1 MTVPHSD
8 NTRTGDTGRAR
19 IRPLRDGVAV
29 AAILLLTACL
39 SIALLYGEARRAYT
53 TEVRDDLV
61 RKAQAAA
68 ALIDGDLHRT
78 FTDPAQEDSEDY
90 RRAVAPLRRVLQGV
104 NGLRFLYTVVL
115 VDGKVHFVLDATPP
129 GDADH
134 DGVEDHSAIMERYDA
149 PDPAMW
155 AALREGHP
163 TATGKPYVDRWGAL
177 LSGYAPFFDSAG
189 QQVGVVGVDITA
201 AEYGLRLAALWR
213 AAWWGLLPAVGV
225 SLLAGLGVHHL
236 RRNALRAEG
245 VRRRS
250 EAALHASEERY
261 RSIVDDQTELICRFL
276 PGGTVTF
283 ANQAY
288 CRAFGHGRKEFI
300 GQNILTTVSPEG
312 RRAIERHMGTFTPAQ
327 SVHTYDYP
335 VCGPDGSKAW
345 YHWTVRAFFDE
356 HGQCVELQ
364 SAGRD
369 ITQRKQS
376 EDARNLEREQLL
388 SILDN
393 TDEPVYVSDPDTYEL
408 LYFNEAARRQW
419 GDGVGQKCYQV
430 LQGLDAPCA
439 FCTNDRIFG
448 ENAGRPHTWEFQNAL
463 NRRWYRCIDKA
474 IRWPDGR
481 LVRYEMAIDITQRK
495 EATEQLQ
502 LTQFWIDRAMDPTY
516 WLDTTGRVIYVNEA
530 VCQCL
535 GYTRD
540 ELLSMNVRDFDPDL
554 TPTESAQKAQELQE
568 RGSMQLERRH
578 RRKDGTFVPVEITAN
593 HLEFGGKVYAFVF
606 ARDISERKRAE
617 RELRAHGLAL
627 RVANMELEAQKQQ
640 LQAQQIELEAINQE
654 LDAARLAAEA
664 ASQTKS
670 AFLAN
675 MSHEIRTPMT
685 AIIGFAE
692 NLLDAGLPESERI
705 EAARTI
711 RRNGR
716 HLLDILNDI
725 LDLSKIEAGRLDLE
739 RRRCSPVEIIADVCA
754 LMQVRAAEK
763 GLRLEVEYR
772 GLVPETIETDPT
784 RLQQILLNLV
794 GNALKFT
801 EQGEV
806 RIVAALVTPPDV
818 PRPTLQMDVID
829 TGVGLSPE
837 QIARLFRPFAQA
849 DSSTSRKF
857 GGTGLGLVICQRLAR
872 LLGGDV
878 KVIESKPG
886 AGTRF
891 RATIAAGP
899 LEGVPLQDG
908 DHRAAAAGCGAAED
922 GRPGA
927 GRLPYRI
934 LLAEDGP
941 DNQRLISFILHKA
954 GAEVVTVA
962 NGQLAVNA
970 ALAAREAERPFDVI
984 LMDIQMPVMDGYDA
998 VALLRSK
1005 NYTGAIIALTAHAM
1019 AQDRE
1024 RCLQAGCDDY
1034 ASKPIDR
1041 NVLIGTIR
1049 RCTEQRG
1056 VRTAAARTTRA
1067 HVELPH
1073 G

>member
-1 MTVPHSD
+1 MTAPYSD
-8 NTRTGDTGRAR
+8 HTWTADTGWAR
-19 IRPLRDGVAV
+19 IRPVRDGFVVAL
-29 AAILLLTACL
+29 ALLATACL
-39 SIALLYGEARRAYT
+39 SITLLYGEAHRAYT
-53 TEVRDDLV
+53 AEVRNNLV

-78 FTDPAQEDSEDY
+78 FTDPAQEESEDY
-90 RRAVAPLRRVLQGV
+90 RRAVAPLRRMLLGV
-104 NGLRFLYTVVL
+104 NGLRFLYTVAL
-115 VDGKVHFVLDATPP
+115 VDGNVHFILDATPP

-134 DGVEDHSAIMERYDA
+134 DGVEDHSAVMERYDA
-149 PDPAMW
+149 PDPAMR
-155 AALREGHP
+155 AALREGRP
-163 TATGKPYVDRWGAL
+163 TATEKPYVDRRGAL

-189 QQVGVVGVDITA
+189 RQVGVVGVDITA
-201 AEYGLRLAALWR
+201 AEYGQRLAALWR
-213 AAWWGLLPAVGV
+213 AAWWGVLPAVGV

-236 RRNALRAEG
+236 RRNALRAEA

-250 EAALHASEERY
+250 ETALHSSEERY
-261 RSIVDDQTELICRFL
+261 RSIVDDQTELICRFR
-276 PGGTVTF
+276 PDGTVTF

-288 CRAFGHGRKEFI
+288 CRAFGHKREEFI

-312 RRAIERHMGTFTPAQ
+312 RLAIERHMSAFTRAQ
-327 SVHTYDYP
+327 NIHTYDYP
-335 VCGPDGSKAW
+335 MCGPDGTKAW

-376 EDARNLEREQLL
+376 EDAHNFEREQLL
-388 SILDN
+388 SIFDN
-393 TDEPVYVSDPDTYEL
+393 TDEPVYVSDPDTHEL
-408 LYFNEAARRQW
+408 LYINEAVRRQW
-419 GDGVGQKCYQV
+419 GNGVGQKCYRF
-430 LQGLDAPCA
+430 LQGLDAPCP

-448 ENAGRPHTWEFQNAL
+448 ENVGRPYVWEFQNTV

-481 LVRYEMAIDITQRK
+481 LVRYEMAIDITERK
-495 EATEQLQ
+495 QATEQLQ
-502 LTQFWIDRAMDPTY
+502 LAQFWIDRAMDPMY
-516 WLDTTGRVIYVNEA
+516 WLDTTGRVIYGNEA
-530 VCQCL
+530 LCQCL

-568 RGSMQLERRH
+568 RRSMQLERRH

-606 ARDISERKRAE
+606 ARDISERKQAE
-617 RELRAHGLAL
+617 QELRAHGLAL

-640 LQAQQIELEAINQE
+640 LQAQQIELETINQQLE
-654 LDAARLAAEA
+654 AARLAAEVA
-664 ASQTKS
+664 NQTKS

-685 AIIGFAE
+685 AILGFAE
-692 NLLDAGLPESERI
+692 NLLDAGLPEPERA

-711 RRNGR
+711 RRNGG
-716 HLLDILNDI
+716 HLLEILNDI

-739 RRRCSPVEIIADVCA
+739 RCRCSPVELIADVCA

-772 GLVPETIETDPT
+772 GPVPETIETDPT

-806 RIVAALVTPPDV
+806 RIVTALVTPRDL
-818 PRPTLQMDVID
+818 PRPALQIDVID
-829 TGVGLSPE
+829 TGIGLSPE

-849 DSSTSRKF
+849 DSSTNRKF
-857 GGTGLGLVICQRLAR
+857 GGTGLGLAICQRLAR
-872 LLGGDV
+872 LLGGDIR
-878 KVIESKPG
+878 VIESKPG
-886 AGTRF
+886 VGTRF
-891 RATIAAGP
+891 RATIAAGA
-899 LEGVPLQDG
+899 LEGVPLRDG
-908 DHRAAAAGCGAAED
+908 DHRAAAAGGEAAAQ
-922 GRPGA
+922 GPSGA
-927 GRLPYRI
+927 GRLPYRV

-941 DNQRLISFILHKA
+941 DNQRLISFILRKA
-954 GAEVVTVA
+954 GADVVTVA
-962 NGQLAVNA
+962 NGQLAVDA
-970 ALAAREAERPFDVI
+970 ALAAREAKKPFDVI
-984 LMDIQMPVMDGYDA
+984 LMDIQMPVLDGYDA
-998 VALLRSK
+998 VRLLRSK
-1005 NYTGAIIALTAHAM
+1005 DYAGVIIALTAHAM

-1049 RCTEQRG
+1049 RCAEQHG
-1056 VRTAAARTTRA
+1056 VRTAATRTPPT
-1067 HVELPH
+1067 HVEPPR